1 MYAKIALHSERY
13 NTSWWKDEAK
23 IGNAMKFKPIPNANE
38 AFSKSALLLE
48 MSIHDHA
55 QQPKVQGSKFST
67 EE

>member
-1 MYAKIALHSERY
+1 MVLLIFVEKRSDI
-13 NTSWWKDEAK
+13 WKRDENQADLS
-23 IGNAMKFKPIPNANE
+23 ANE

-67 EE
+67 ES